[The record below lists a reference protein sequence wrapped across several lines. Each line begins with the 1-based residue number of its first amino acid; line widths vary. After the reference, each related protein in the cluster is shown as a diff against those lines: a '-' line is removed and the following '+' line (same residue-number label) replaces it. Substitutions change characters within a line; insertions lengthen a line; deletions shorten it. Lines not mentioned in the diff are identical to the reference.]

1 MKVYVADHLSP
12 SYIGKKG
19 TVYWETR
26 NLLIIR
32 DEESGELK
40 KILKKGGVFIFQL
53 PDSTQVVVR
62 GEEILAR
69 PEDRLRKLK
78 TRR

>member
-1 MKVYVADHLSP
+1 MADHLSP
-12 SYIGKKG
+12 SYVGKMG
-19 TVYWETR
+19 IVRWETK
-26 NLLIIR
+26 NLLVIK
-32 DEESGELK
+32 EEKTGKLK
-40 KILKKGGVFIFQL
+40 KILKKGGLFIFQL
-53 PDSTQVVVR
+53 PDSTRVMVR